1 MTVSDL
7 TRFVRAR
14 KGTVLSVTLHVLVLG
29 WGLFSFSARSM
40 VAPPEDL
47 VPVDVISE
55 DNTSKAKAGALTGKK
70 VGDVV
75 EVNEN
80 EAEIIAIA

>member
-40 VAPPEDL
+40 V
-47 VPVDVISE
+47 
-55 DNTSKAKAGALTGKK
+55 
-70 VGDVV
+70 
-75 EVNEN
+75 
-80 EAEIIAIA
+80 EIGRASCRERV